1 MVLKR
6 LLRFERHV
14 CGFTSYFFLFLLTFV
29 TILLTFL
36 MKTSRVETRSLPA
49 LARCYPRSFTFYVAH
64 PARSILTSSFFLLP
78 FFCASAV
85 TPQSEQASGIT
96 AIVQKAMKTE
106 HLRAVIVKVTQG
118 DKVVISQ
125 AFGESMTGV
134 PAITAMHFR
143 NGAVHSLT
151 WPHCSCSSWTT
162 TRSSSTTRSSA
173 GCRTC
178 RKRTRSH

>member
-1 MVLKR
+1 MFVDSLHI
-6 LLRFERHV
+6 FS
-14 CGFTSYFFLFLLTFV
+14 FFLLTFA

-106 HLRAVIVKVTQG
+106 HLRA
-118 DKVVISQ
+118 
-125 AFGESMTGV
+125 
-134 PAITAMHFR
+134 
-143 NGAVHSLT
+143 
-151 WPHCSCSSWTT
+151 
-162 TRSSSTTRSSA
+162 RSEEHTSELQSR
-173 GCRTC
+173 GHLVCRLL
-178 RKRTRSH
+178 

>member
-1 MVLKR
+1 
-6 LLRFERHV
+6 
-14 CGFTSYFFLFLLTFV
+14 
-29 TILLTFL
+29 

-134 PAITAMHFR
+134 PATTAMRFP
-143 NGAVHSLT
+143 NGAVAFAYVSTLLMEFVDEYKVKLDDT
-151 WPHCSCSSWTT
+151 IDRWMP
-162 TRSSSTTRSSA
+162 TRLR
-173 GCRTC
+173 
-178 RKRTRSH
+178 